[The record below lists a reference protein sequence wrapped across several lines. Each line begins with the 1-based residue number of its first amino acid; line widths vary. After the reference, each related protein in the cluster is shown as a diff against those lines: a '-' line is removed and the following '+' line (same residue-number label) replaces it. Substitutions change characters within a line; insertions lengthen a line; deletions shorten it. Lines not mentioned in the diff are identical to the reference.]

1 MSGHTRITDTQA
13 REILARA
20 AEIDRAQ
27 SQLTTVDALRA
38 AAREAGIADA
48 AFDEALQE
56 IQRVEQQ
63 PAAMAPAPRRQ
74 RRLVV
79 MLLALALL
87 FGLFMSRIAPE
98 QRADEAVPAQTAP
111 AAPAAPV
118 ASPTP
123 TPAPAPAP

>member
-38 AAREAGIADA
+38 AAREAGIADS

-56 IQRVEQQ
+56 IQRVDQQ
-63 PAAMAPAPRRQ
+63 PAAVAPAPRRQ

-98 QRADEAVPAQTAP
+98 QPADEAVPAQPAP
-111 AAPAAPV
+111 AAPD
-118 ASPTP
+118 ASPGPP
-123 TPAPAPAP
+123 TPPVPDR